1 MKKNTPTEK
10 MKMLLDE
17 LGVITGE
24 GGSLVAHCPAHDDTH
39 PSLVVGVGE
48 SGRLLLHCRAGCGF
62 DEVKSKI
69 SIDVSSLGWELPE
82 GYAPAEAVDHA
93 PVNSERERALL
104 RLLGAAQRDLTEEV
118 RTHARERFGL
128 SDIQIDEARLGF
140 TPRSYDDTPLCG
152 RKWVDQPRLVVP
164 FFDVL
169 TGYPAG
175 AQGRALTADAE
186 VRWTS
191 LNGSDW
197 AKAGIFGRHSPT
209 RPELIVCEG
218 PSDAL
223 TVVAAG
229 YVAVAIRGAA
239 QRSTSMMQAIAEH
252 ADGKTVI
259 VAGDSD
265 KAGKKFAKRT
275 VDALLSLGVDARRL
289 KMKRHNDLNDWFQI
303 SGGDFAAELNR
314 AVGKAKRQPAPVEK
328 TWDAGNSR
336 PAGLPDPSEFF
347 GPGGLDFDK
356 LEEETLKLGPIT
368 AGPGG
373 QLYHYSQGV
382 WSNRGAEKLIKTR
395 VRHLLGSKK
404 QTHHALNLIDTL
416 SAYPSTIPEEGQ
428 PTTHLNCLNGLLNL
442 DTLVLEPHTPHLMS
456 TYQVPIEWDPAA
468 TCPRYENWLR
478 NVSKY
483 DPDLTALLWELTALA
498 VTPGGAPVHRA
509 AMLTGSGRN
518 GKGTYLRMVGRL
530 VGDEHRSSMTLQ
542 SLSEDK
548 FAAAELFGMQV
559 NICGDL
565 SDKFVR
571 FTDFFKMATGGDRL
585 TAQRKYGHPFSFTNR
600 ALMMFSANSL
610 PGTAD
615 ATEGFWSRWLILP
628 FDQSYLGN
636 EDASIEEG
644 LCQEL
649 PGILVAVV
657 KTIQKMRSTGWQLT
671 QCDRVNAALEQYRVD
686 ADPIRTF
693 VEDNMD
699 LSIGHKQNRSDIYRD
714 YVVWCEANGRNT
726 MSSNKFYERLTTVP
740 GIESIDRR
748 GDSARNVVGGR
759 LKSFTEPAKKP
770 AKSAPAPASLTYETI
785 LELKNASIRK

>member
-1 MKKNTPTEK
+1 MRAAI
-10 MKMLLDE
+10 
-17 LGVITGE
+17 GVNVSGTGW
-24 GGSLVAHCPAHDDTH
+24 T
-39 PSLVVGVGE
+39 
-48 SGRLLLHCRAGCGF
+48 
-62 DEVKSKI
+62 
-69 SIDVSSLGWELPE
+69 LPE
-82 GYAPAEAVDHA
+82 GYEPADSSHA
-93 PVNSERERALL
+93 GTVSEERYTALL
-104 RLLGAAQRDLTEEV
+104 QLISAGVRDMTDEA
-118 RTHARERFGL
+118 RAHARERFGL
-128 SDIQIDEARLGF
+128 SDEQIDAARLGY
-140 TPRSYDDTPLCG
+140 TARSYDDTPLCG
-152 RKWVDQPRLVVP
+152 RKWVDQPRLLVP
-164 FFDVL
+164 FFDVA
-169 TGYPAG
+169 TGTPAG

-191 LNGSDW
+191 LNGRDW
-197 AKAGIFGRHSPT
+197 AKAGTFGHRTHT
-209 RPELIVCEG
+209 RPELIICEG

-223 TVVAAG
+223 TAMAAG
-229 YVAVAIRGAA
+229 YFAIAIRGAA
-239 QRSTSMMQAIAEH
+239 QRSTDMMQAIAGR
-252 ADGKTVI
+252 ADGRTVI
-259 VAGDSD
+259 VAGDAD

-275 VDALLSLGVDARRL
+275 VEMLLALGVDARRL
-289 KMKRHNDLNDWFQI
+289 KMKAHNDLNDWFQI
-303 SGGDFAAELNR
+303 SGDSFASELAR
-314 AVGKAKRQPAPVEK
+314 AISKTKRQPAPVET

-416 SAYPSTIPEEGQ
+416 SAYPAMIPDEGQ

-442 DTLVLEPHTPHLMS
+442 DTLVLEPHTPHFMS
-456 TYQVPIEWDPAA
+456 TYQVPIEWNPAA
-468 TCPRYENWLR
+468 TCPRYDRWLR
-478 NVSKY
+478 DVAKG
-483 DPDLTALLWELTALA
+483 DADLTALLWELTALA

-585 TAQRKYGHPFSFTNR
+585 TAQKKYGHPFSFTNR

-628 FDQSYLGN
+628 FEQSYLGS
-636 EDASIEEG
+636 EDASIEDG

-649 PGILVAVV
+649 PGILTKVVHTIVA
-657 KTIQKMRSTGWQLT
+657 MRATGWKLT
-671 QCDRVNAALEQYRVD
+671 QCERVDAALEQYRTE

-693 VEDNMD
+693 VDEAMTLKHGARCDR
-699 LSIGHKQNRSDIYRD
+699 KRVYEQYRF
-714 YVVWCEANGRNT
+714 WCLENGRKP
-726 MSSNKFYERLTTVP
+726 MSSNHFYKRLATVP
-740 GIESIDRR
+740 GITSTSHR
-748 GDSARNVVGGR
+748 GHRSREVVGADLVDDGLIAELVDAEQPLLAGFR
-759 LKSFTEPAKKP
+759 GMTPEQVQETLLADVTAEPSSSDTPPCKTLREVREERQA
-770 AKSAPAPASLTYETI
+770 AAAAAAAAESDDGDES
-785 LELKNASIRK
+785 

>member
-1 MKKNTPTEK
+1 MP
-10 MKMLLDE
+10 
-17 LGVITGE
+17 
-24 GGSLVAHCPAHDDTH
+24 
-39 PSLVVGVGE
+39 
-48 SGRLLLHCRAGCGF
+48 F
-62 DEVKSKI
+62 
-69 SIDVSSLGWELPE
+69 IDVAKG
-82 GYAPAEAVDHA
+82 V
-93 PVNSERERALL
+93 
-104 RLLGAAQRDLTEEV
+104 
-118 RTHARERFGL
+118 
-128 SDIQIDEARLGF
+128 
-140 TPRSYDDTPLCG
+140 
-152 RKWVDQPRLVVP
+152 
-164 FFDVL
+164 
-169 TGYPAG
+169 PAG
-175 AQGRALTADAE
+175 AQGRALTSDAE

-191 LNGSDW
+191 LNGRDW
-197 AKAGIFGRHSPT
+197 AKAGMFGQRSHT
-209 RPELIVCEG
+209 QQELIVCEG

-223 TVVAAG
+223 TAVGAG
-229 YVAVAIRGAA
+229 YFAIAIRGAA
-239 QRSTSMMQAIAEH
+239 QRSTGMMQAIADR
-252 ADGKTVI
+252 ADGRTVI
-259 VAGDSD
+259 VAGDAD

-275 VDALLSLGVDARRL
+275 VEMLLALGVDARRL
-289 KMKRHNDLNDWFQI
+289 KMKAHNDLNDWYQI
-303 SGGDFAAELNR
+303 SGDSFASELAR
-314 AVGKAKRQPAPVEK
+314 AIGKTKRQPAPVET

-416 SAYPSTIPEEGQ
+416 AAYPAMIPDEGQ

-442 DTLVLEPHTPHLMS
+442 DTLVLEPHTPHFMS
-456 TYQVPIEWDPAA
+456 TYQVPIEWNPDA
-468 TCPRYENWLR
+468 TCPRYDRWLR
-478 NVSKY
+478 DVAKN
-483 DPDLTALLWELTALA
+483 DTDLTALLWELTALA

-571 FTDFFKMATGGDRL
+571 FTDFFKMSTGGDRL
-585 TAQRKYGHPFSFTNR
+585 TAQKKYGHPFSFTNR

-628 FDQSYLGN
+628 FEQSYLGS
-636 EDASIEEG
+636 EDASIEDG

-649 PGILVAVV
+649 PGILTKVVHTIVA
-657 KTIQKMRSTGWQLT
+657 MRAKGWQLT
-671 QCDRVNAALEQYRVD
+671 QCERVDAALEQYRTE

-693 VEDNMD
+693 VDEAMAIAHGARCDR
-699 LSIGHKQNRSDIYRD
+699 KRVYERYRF
-714 YVVWCEANGRNT
+714 WCLDNGRKP
-726 MSSNKFYERLTTVP
+726 MSSNHFYKRLATVP
-740 GIESIDRR
+740 GITNTNHR
-748 GDSARNVVGGR
+748 GHRSRDVVGADLVDELQPLLTGLNGMTSEQIQDELVAGVAR
-759 LKSFTEPAKKP
+759 DLKPSLGPVPGKTLQEVREERQA
-770 AKSAPAPASLTYETI
+770 AAAAAAESASDDGDE
-785 LELKNASIRK
+785 S